1 MSAIKIEN
9 MKSSF
14 YSIDFIYIKERLNVR
29 IVKNNVTGLPTK
41 EQLKVIT
48 EVQSKNKDLLKIP
61 RR

>member
-1 MSAIKIEN
+1 MIL
-9 MKSSF
+9 
-14 YSIDFIYIKERLNVR
+14 FIYIKERLNVR